1 MYYKLIME
9 RKIIMKNKEIHIT
22 FHNPNNE
29 RETEQIAKSFV
40 SKMAFGFLNEL
51 VLKNIEY
58 ENTFSNEPLEI
69 VESM

>member
-1 MYYKLIME
+1 ME
-9 RKIIMKNKEIHIT
+9 RKVIMKNKEIHIT

-29 RETEQIAKSFV
+29 RETKQIAKNFV

-58 ENTFSNEPLEI
+58 ENTFSKEPLENI
-69 VESM
+69 EHI